1 VLRDRPSVI
10 EIDGAHG
17 EGGGQLVRT
26 AVAVSAV
33 RGVPVR
39 IINIRA
45 RRRKP
50 GLAAQHVAAVR
61 AVAALCDA
69 QCEGVQA
76 DSQSLSFAPRRLRG
90 GEFRFDVGTAGSIT
104 LVLQA
109 MLPAAIAT
117 GAPVS
122 VAVRGGT
129 DVHAAPPL
137 DYLRLV
143 LLPLLDRLGVNC
155 TLDVTRRGYFP
166 NGGGQ
171 VQLQIA
177 PTGRLRP
184 LVAEALGAI
193 ERIEIHTH
201 VAHLPLSIAQRLAAS
216 ARALLPPGIH
226 VDERVAP
233 WPAAL
238 ADSPGGAI
246 VLRAIGAHGL
256 LGAGEVAQRGVP
268 AERLGRSAAESL
280 LDDIDTR
287 ATLDVHALDQLL
299 VFLALADGASVARV
313 ARISSHAA
321 TTMWL
326 LERLALARF
335 TTRFGEPGVVVH
347 VHPAQ

>member
-1 VLRDRPSVI
+1 MI

-69 QCEGVQA
+69 QCEGVEA
-76 DSQSLSFAPRRLRG
+76 GSQSLSFVPRRLRG
-90 GEFRFDVGTAGSIT
+90 GEFRVDVGTAGSIT

-109 MLPAAIAT
+109 MLPAAVAT
-117 GAPVS
+117 REPVS
-122 VAVRGGT
+122 VNIRGGT
-129 DVHAAPPL
+129 DVRAAPPL

-143 LLPLLDRLGVNC
+143 LLPLLARTGIQC
-155 TLDVTRRGYFP
+155 GIDVMRRGYYP
-166 NGGGQ
+166 KGGGE
-171 VQLQIA
+171 VQLRIAPAARVQPLAVEALGTIARIEVHAHVALLPLQIA
-177 PTGRLRP
+177 
-184 LVAEALGAI
+184 
-193 ERIEIHTH
+193 
-201 VAHLPLSIAQRLAAS
+201 QRMAAA
-216 ARALLPPGIH
+216 ARALLPADVDVTEHLELCPPGF
-226 VDERVAP
+226 
-233 WPAAL
+233 AAG
-238 ADSPGGAI
+238 PGGAI
-246 VLRAIGAHGL
+246 VLRAVCAHGV

-268 AERLGRSAAESL
+268 AEQLGHAAGESL
-280 LDDIDTR
+280 LHDINAG
-287 ATLDVHALDQLL
+287 ATLDIHALDQML
-299 VFLALADGASVARV
+299 VFLALAEGSSVVRA
-313 ARISSHAA
+313 AHASSHAT

-335 TTRFGEPGVVVH
+335 TTLPGDRGVVVH
-347 VHPAQ
+347 VHPAT